1 MLLEQINQVNDIK
14 KLNKEDWNVW
24 LARIEEFCEKEKVS
38 CYAENAFN
46 KVSNQCLIRP
56 LDVQDRLCAEI
67 DNPEDLKQVS
77 GMLKE
82 VENRTVYMC
91 FSADMLHSGHIAII
105 RKAARLGRLIIGV
118 LSDEAVIS
126 YKRYPLLPYAERK
139 ALFEN
144 IRGVSRVVEQKTLSY
159 KEFYNE
165 MRKGA
170 TPTTSQINSY
180 DFEEEFIKHIKNG
193 DSIIYISL
201 SSNLSGTFNS
211 ANIAKNNLI
220 EEYPDAKI
228 YLVDSLSVSVGQGF
242 LVEKACDMRNNGL
255 NAEEIVNWLEENK
268 RKVVH
273 SILIDD
279 LNHLKRGGRISSTTA
294 TIGGLLN
301 IKPTLYI
308 DDDGKLVQGEK
319 IKGKK
324 KALRFLVNE
333 VKERAIN
340 TENETLYICHGDCLE
355 EAETLKN
362 MILEEVK
369 FKNIVINYIGN
380 VVGAHAGPGVLA
392 ALFLGE
398 NR

>member
-1 MLLEQINQVNDIK
+1 MGIK
-14 KLNKEDWNVW
+14 IITDSACDLTKEY
-24 LARIEEFCEKEKVS
+24 IES
-38 CYAENAFN
+38 
-46 KVSNQCLIRP
+46 
-56 LDVQDRLCAEI
+56 
-67 DNPEDLKQVS
+67 
-77 GMLKE
+77 
-82 VENRTVYMC
+82 
-91 FSADMLHSGHIAII
+91 
-105 RKAARLGRLIIGV
+105 
-118 LSDEAVIS
+118 
-126 YKRYPLLPYAERK
+126 
-139 ALFEN
+139 EN
-144 IRGVSRVVEQKTLSY
+144 IGLVSLILNLNGKLIKDDLGKTLTY
-159 KEFYNE
+159 KEFYTE

-362 MILEEVK
+362 MILWIAYYTAISGNAPVPPDVGGWTRWRVWQYSESATVAGVTSK
-369 FKNIVINYIGN
+369 VDANWGPNSIDLLTQPRNVSGLTVSRKGNTLNISWKKNTDTDLVGYNIFANNYWIGTVDAKDTSFSINTNQLPFKVS
-380 VVGAHAGPGVLA
+380 GPIKISIEA
-392 ALFLGE
+392 FDNDGE
-398 NR
+398 TSKRRSSFTI

>member
-1 MLLEQINQVNDIK
+1 MGIKIITDSACDLTRDYIKNNNIGLLSLILNLNGQAIK
-14 KLNKEDWNVW
+14 D
-24 LARIEEFCEKEKVS
+24 
-38 CYAENAFN
+38 
-46 KVSNQCLIRP
+46 
-56 LDVQDRLCAEI
+56 
-67 DNPEDLKQVS
+67 DL
-77 GMLKE
+77 GE
-82 VENRTVYMC
+82 
-91 FSADMLHSGHIAII
+91 
-105 RKAARLGRLIIGV
+105 
-118 LSDEAVIS
+118 
-126 YKRYPLLPYAERK
+126 
-139 ALFEN
+139 
-144 IRGVSRVVEQKTLSY
+144 TLSY
-159 KEFYNE
+159 KDFYNK
-165 MRKGA
+165 MREGA
-170 TPTTSQINSY
+170 TPTTSQINAHE
-180 DFEEEFIKHIKNG
+180 FEEEFIKYIKNG

-201 SSNLSGTFNS
+201 SSSLSGTFNS
-211 ANIAKNNLI
+211 ANIAKNNLMD
-220 EEYPDAKI
+220 EYPNANI
-228 YLVDSLSVSVGQGF
+228 YLVDSLSVSVGQGL
-242 LVEKACDMRNNGL
+242 LVAKACEMRDSGIG
-255 NAEEIVNWLEENK
+255 AEEIVNWLEENK
-268 RKVVH
+268 RKVIH